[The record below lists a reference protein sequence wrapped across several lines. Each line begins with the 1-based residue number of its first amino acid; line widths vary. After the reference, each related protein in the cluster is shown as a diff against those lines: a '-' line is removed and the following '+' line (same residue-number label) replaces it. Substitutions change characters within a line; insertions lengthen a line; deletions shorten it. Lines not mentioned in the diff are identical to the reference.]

1 MAGFI
6 SFGSSD
12 LGLRRANNED
22 SFMVKPELG
31 FAALADGM
39 GGPPSG
45 EVASRI
51 FIDTAFS
58 VFSEKHLSLEEEVSE
73 AIKRVFQMSNKV
85 IFRTSASNMQHRGMG
100 CTGEVL
106 AFYQKR
112 YVLGHVGDSRTY
124 LLRSEK
130 LRQLTRDHSAV
141 QDWVDLEI
149 MTKEEARH
157 HPSRNALTRAV
168 GTQEK
173 VTSDI
178 VKGSTQPGDIFLLC
192 SDGLTDMVEDES
204 IREAL
209 LHSSDL
215 EHTAGRLIELARS
228 AGGSDNTTVVLCKAK

>member
-1 MAGFI
+1 
-6 SFGSSD
+6 
-12 LGLRRANNED
+12 
-22 SFMVKPELG
+22 
-31 FAALADGM
+31 
-39 GGPPSG
+39 
-45 EVASRI
+45 
-51 FIDTAFS
+51 
-58 VFSEKHLSLEEEVSE
+58 
-73 AIKRVFQMSNKV
+73 
-85 IFRTSASNMQHRGMG
+85 MQHRGMG

-124 LLRSEK
+124 LLRAEK
-130 LRQLTRDHSAV
+130 LHQLTRDHSAV